1 MKKGEIMANGY
12 SGSRKIHFF
21 FEVFFKHEIGG
32 NPVVCS
38 MAIREGCNKVEIEA
52 LTEQRKEEGGGGCGG
67 MRESAINVL
76 IETSLFPLPF
86 PYTDG
91 GKM

>member
-1 MKKGEIMANGY
+1 MKKGEIMAYAWLFGKRY
-12 SGSRKIHFF
+12 IVLRFF
-21 FEVFFKHEIGG
+21 NKIGG

-86 PYTDG
+86 PYTD
-91 GKM
+91 

>member
-1 MKKGEIMANGY
+1 MHGY
-12 SGSRKIHFF
+12 SGRDILFF
-21 FEVFFKHEIGG
+21 VFFNKIGG

-67 MRESAINVL
+67 MRVRNQC
-76 IETSLFPLPF
+76 F
-86 PYTDG
+86 D
-91 GKM
+91 